1 MATLE
6 NAIKVVSELTPQD
19 LEQLHRTV
27 GEMLSER
34 EAEKDKPL
42 MTESEFA
49 EYLAAKGIITLPQP
63 LSAEE
68 LAADDDDDWEPIE
81 VMGEPLSQMII
92 RERR

>member
-6 NAIKVVSELTPQD
+6 NAIKVVSELAPQD

-27 GEMLSER
+27 GEMLHGR
-34 EAEKDKPL
+34 EAEKEKPL

-49 EYLAAKGIITLPQP
+49 EYLAAKGIVTLPQP

-68 LAADDDDDWEPIE
+68 LAADDDDWEPIE
-81 VMGEPLSQMII
+81 VTGEPLSQMII